1 MRRIE
6 RSRHP
11 LAVLITVL
19 TIAAVLAAA
28 VSGIHLERAGV
39 GDELGEWV
47 VVLFAPGFL
56 LSGWWLTTHRPR
68 MVLGWLLLTAALTVA
83 LAGLAAALAGAA
95 LADGRGGVD
104 WWLWVFSWLWQPHS
118 MLLGITFLLFPDGV
132 ARTRWQRGLVIA
144 LAALCVG
151 SMFCSALL
159 PGPIITTPDQLDG
172 TLPGVT
178 NPVGIALFE
187 PVADGLF
194 VVFNGLGFLATIVPL
209 VWTATKWRR
218 AAGVRR
224 RQFRWVTLLQLGWL
238 IAIPLVLSVPG
249 LAGGTLAIAQTLI
262 VQALLV
268 VAISQWQAF
277 DVDVVIRRSVLAGTT
292 LAAGLAVY
300 AAVVAFVSFAIA
312 DDGAGIWPTTT
323 GAAVAIVS
331 LGPLSVLIRRGV
343 NRVFY
348 GRRDDPY
355 AVVTETSRRLTGAAD
370 PTDGIA
376 ATLRSL
382 TDQLRIPYAAV
393 ADVDGII
400 VSASGR
406 ALHGDEPAQIPIRHH
421 GGPRGTLLAGHR
433 RGTATMTFREVR
445 LLDDIA
451 VQLGPALAAVEQ
463 VEGLRAAQRALVAAR
478 DDERLRIQRDLHD
491 GLGSVMTGIT
501 LKLAAATNHLG
512 RAETA
517 AAGPLVQEA
526 RVDIER
532 ALLDIRRLVYSLGDP
547 AASTRRLADVLA
559 EDIAHI
565 AGSTDL
571 HVTLNLAGVPD
582 LPADTA
588 EQVRR
593 IVGEAVTNVVRHAEA
608 RNCAVRACVTED
620 RIEIVVQDDGLGV
633 SDRPAGVGRRT
644 MAKRAE
650 QLGATLQVFGCA
662 GKGTTVSFTLPSGA
676 PR

>member
-1 MRRIE
+1 MSRID

-11 LAVLITVL
+11 LAVVL
-19 TIAAVLAAA
+19 AIATIAAALLA
-28 VSGIHLERAGV
+28 VVPGVHLERAGV

-47 VVLFAPGFL
+47 VAAFAPGFL

-68 MVLGWLLLTAALTVA
+68 LVLGWLLLAAALTVA

-104 WWLWVFSWLWQPHS
+104 WWLWIFSWLWQPHS
-118 MLLGITFLLFPDGV
+118 ILLGITFLLFPDGV
-132 ARTRWQRGLVIA
+132 ASTRWQRGLVIA
-144 LAALCVG
+144 LAAVCAG
-151 SMFCSALL
+151 SMLSSAFL
-159 PGPIITTPDQLDG
+159 PGPIVTTPDQPDG

-178 NPVGIALFE
+178 NPVGIAALE
-187 PVADGLF
+187 PVADSL
-194 VVFNGLGFLATIVPL
+194 VMVFSGLGFLATIVPL
-209 VWTATKWRR
+209 VWTATRWRR
-218 AAGVRR
+218 ASGVRR
-224 RQFRWVTLLQLGWL
+224 RQFRWVTLLQLGWI

-249 LAGGTLAIAQTLI
+249 PAGGTLAILQTLI
-262 VQALLV
+262 VQALLL

-277 DVDVVIRRSVLAGTT
+277 DVDVVIRRAVLAGAT

-300 AAVVAFVSFAIA
+300 AAVVALVSMAIA
-312 DDGAGIWPTTT
+312 DDAAGSWPTTA
-323 GAAVAIVS
+323 GAAVAIAG
-331 LGPLSVLIRRGV
+331 LGPLSVVIRRGV

-370 PTDGIA
+370 PIDGIA
-376 ATLRSL
+376 ATLRSV

-393 ADVDGII
+393 VGVDGSI
-400 VSASGR
+400 VSASGG
-406 ALHGDEPAQIPIRHH
+406 ALHGDEPTQIPILHQ
-421 GGPRGTLLAGHR
+421 GSPRGTLVVGHR
-433 RGTATMTFREVR
+433 RGSATMTRGEVH

-463 VEGLRAAQRALVAAR
+463 IEDLRAAQRALVAAR
-478 DDERLRIQRDLHD
+478 NDERLRIQRDLHD

-512 RAETA
+512 RDETV

-547 AASTRRLADVLA
+547 TAPSRPLADVLA

-571 HVTLNLAGVPD
+571 QVTLDLAGVPV

-608 RNCAVRACVTED
+608 RRCTVRACVND
-620 RIEIVVQDDGLGV
+620 DHIEIVVHDDGLGV

-650 QLGATLQVFGCA
+650 QVGAMLQVSGDA
-662 GKGTTVSFTLPSGA
+662 GLGTTVSLALPNGA
-676 PR
+676 TP

>member
-1 MRRIE
+1 MWRIE

-11 LAVLITVL
+11 LAVLVTVV
-19 TIAAVLAAA
+19 TIAAVLAAI
-28 VSGIHLERAGV
+28 VPGVHLERAGV
-39 GDELGEWV
+39 GDDLGEWV

-104 WWLWVFSWLWQPHS
+104 WWLWVFSWLWQPHAI
-118 MLLGITFLLFPDGV
+118 LLGITFLLFPDGV
-132 ARTRWQRGLVIA
+132 ARSRWQRGLVSA
-144 LAALCVG
+144 LAAVCVG
-151 SMFCSALL
+151 SMLGSAFL
-159 PGPIITTPDQLDG
+159 PGPIVTTPDQPDG

-178 NPVGIALFE
+178 NPVGIAAFE
-187 PVADGLF
+187 PVADGLLM
-194 VVFNGLGFLATIVPL
+194 VFNALGFVTTIVPL
-209 VWTATKWRR
+209 VWTATMWRR

-224 RQFRWVTLLQLGWL
+224 RQFRWVTLLQAGWL
-238 IAIPLVLSVPG
+238 VAIPLVLAVPG
-249 LAGGTLAIAQTLI
+249 PAGGTLAIAQTLI

-277 DVDVVIRRSVLAGTT
+277 DVEVVIRRTVLAGAT
-292 LAAGLAVY
+292 LAAGLGVY
-300 AAVVAFVSFAIA
+300 AAVVSFVSFAIA
-312 DDGAGIWPTTT
+312 DDGAGSWPTTA
-323 GAAVAIVS
+323 GAAVAIVT

-370 PTDGIA
+370 PLDGIG
-376 ATLRSL
+376 ATLQSL

-393 ADVDGII
+393 VDVDGDL

-406 ALHGDEPAQIPIRHH
+406 ALDGDEPAGFSILHH
-421 GGPRGTLLAGHR
+421 GLERGTLVAGHR
-433 RGTATMTFREVR
+433 RGTATMTAREVT
-445 LLDDIA
+445 LLEDVA

-463 VEGLRAAQRALVAAR
+463 VEGLRTAHRALVAAR

-512 RAETA
+512 RDDTV
-517 AAGPLVQEA
+517 AAGPLVQDA

-547 AASTRRLADVLA
+547 TAPARRLADVLA

-565 AGSTDL
+565 AGSADL
-571 HVTLNLAGVPD
+571 DLSLDLSDVPD
-582 LPADTA
+582 LPAGTA

-593 IVGEAVTNVVRHAEA
+593 IIGEAVTNVVRHAEA
-608 RNCAVRACVTED
+608 KYCAVRTRVTD
-620 RIEIVVQDDGLGV
+620 GRIEVVVHDDGLGV
-633 SDRPAGVGRRT
+633 DGRPVGVGRRT

-650 QLGATLQVFGCA
+650 QIGATLQVSSGA
-662 GKGTTVSFTLPSGA
+662 GTGTTVSLTLPNGA